1 MKPIIFIFAIVLV
14 SSCSGCRTN
23 MICYDDTGKIIFA
36 RLDTKGAADK
46 LTEAIKKHLTQEK

>member
-1 MKPIIFIFAIVLV
+1 MKPFIFIFAIVLV
-14 SSCSGCRTN
+14 ICCSGCKTN

-46 LTEAIKKHLTQEK
+46 LTEAIKTYLSQEK

>member
-1 MKPIIFIFAIVLV
+1 MKTIIFIFAIVLV
-14 SSCSGCRTN
+14 LCCSGCRTN